1 MRSRGKTTGSRICL
15 LERRSLGGC
24 CMRKALW
31 STLTCALILTVVSEC
46 RGENAGGAM
55 ALTSTA
61 FAAGQA
67 IPKRYTC
74 DGDNVS
80 PPLAWSGAP
89 AAAKSLVLIVDDPDA
104 PGGTFTH
111 WIVFNL
117 PPATRS
123 LPEAMKALPAG
134 AGQGVNDGGPCPPRG
149 RHRYVHQLYALDS
162 RLSLEKPTRK
172 QIDAALQG
180 HVLARATLMGTYQR

>member
-1 MRSRGKTTGSRICL
+1 
-15 LERRSLGGC
+15 
-24 CMRKALW
+24 MRKALW
-31 STLTCALILTVVSEC
+31 SMLTAALVLTVFAEC
-46 RGENAGGAM
+46 RGEDASRGFT
-55 ALTSTA
+55 LTSTA

-74 DGDNVS
+74 DGENVS
-80 PPLAWSGAP
+80 PPLTWSGSP
-89 AAAKSLVLIVDDPDA
+89 AAAKSFVLIVDDPDA

-117 PPATRS
+117 PAGIHS
-123 LPEAMKALPAG
+123 MPEGTALPAG
-134 AGQGVNDGGPCPPRG
+134 AAEGVNGFGKAGYGGPCPPKG
-149 RHRYVHQLYALDS
+149 RHRYVHQLYALDT
-162 RLSLEKPTRK
+162 RLSVDKPTRK

>member
-1 MRSRGKTTGSRICL
+1 
-15 LERRSLGGC
+15 
-24 CMRKALW
+24 MRKALW
-31 STLTCALILTVVSEC
+31 STLTCALILTAVSEC

-55 ALTSTA
+55 VLTSTA

-89 AAAKSLVLIVDDPDA
+89 AAAKSFVLIVDDPDA

-123 LPEAMKALPAG
+123 LPEGAKALPAG
-134 AGQGVNDGGPCPPRG
+134 AGEGVNGFGKTGYGGPCPPRG

-172 QIDAALQG
+172 QIDAALQE
-180 HVLARATLMGTYQR
+180 HVLARAVLMGTYQR